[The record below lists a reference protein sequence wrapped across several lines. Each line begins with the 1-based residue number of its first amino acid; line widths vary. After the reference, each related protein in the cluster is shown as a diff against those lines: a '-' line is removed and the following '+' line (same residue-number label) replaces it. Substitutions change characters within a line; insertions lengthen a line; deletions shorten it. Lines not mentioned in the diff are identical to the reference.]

1 MKHKKKYNATN
12 KQNDSNI
19 PTVHQG
25 SKMQTDVIP
34 EQKTIIRKFDWLT
47 LSLVIFTAS
56 LAITSWF
63 VYWDSAEN
71 SRLEMR
77 AYLTV
82 SDYGI
87 RQFIVGKEIMFNVTI
102 LNVGKTPVIN
112 LRTRGALKIGGT
124 GIFEADL
131 KYKEFALEGSS
142 TIGANVPTK
151 VAVPAHTILTKNDS
165 ILIMSGKKP
174 LAFLGEFV
182 YEDVFGEIHHTEYCF
197 KYFADYNFFG
207 DCGINN
213 KQD

>member
-1 MKHKKKYNATN
+1 
-12 KQNDSNI
+12 
-19 PTVHQG
+19 
-25 SKMQTDVIP
+25 MQTDVIAEPTKNNNP
-34 EQKTIIRKFDWLT
+34 ELKTILRKFDWLT

-63 VYWDSAEN
+63 IYWDSAEN

-112 LRTRGALKIGGT
+112 LQTRGALKIGGT

-151 VAVPAHTILTKNDS
+151 VAVPAYTILTKNDS

-174 LAFLGEFV
+174 MAFLGEFV
-182 YEDVFGEIHHTEYCF
+182 YKDVFGEIHHTEYCF
-197 KYFADYNFFG
+197 KYFPEYNFFG